1 MTRRKGRRGCLRLAI
16 GLPLGLAMGH
26 ATAAELP
33 VQTKAEAAYQDT
45 PQGIYM
51 CLTCSH
57 FAPPDRCR
65 VVEGEVAEE
74 GWCRLFELLD

>member
-1 MTRRKGRRGCLRLAI
+1 MTRQAGRRGCLVLALCAPT
-16 GLPLGLAMGH
+16 LPGRGEVVAGAAILG
-26 ATAAELP
+26 
-33 VQTKAEAAYQDT
+33 KAEAAYQDT
-45 PQGIYM
+45 PKGIYM

-74 GWCRLFELLD
+74 GWCRLFDLLD